1 MHGAVERPGVSGL
14 TGGGIR
20 SSGRSSLCLRVAFEL
35 IGIYIAQGSLSVHTG
50 DGKGVRQYGSNVQA
64 DFDDGGP

>member
-1 MHGAVERPGVSGL
+1 MHGAVEPPGVSGL

-20 SSGRSSLCLRVAFEL
+20 SSLCLCVAFEL

-64 DFDDGGP
+64 DSDDGGP